1 VALTW
6 KCASRHPAEGRMLSS
21 SVVPFLNRTVIGG
34 LVPAAEVKPAR
45 SEKSLVGF
53 EAGECQ
59 DCSKR
64 TSRSPTG
71 TIV

>member
-1 VALTW
+1 
-6 KCASRHPAEGRMLSS
+6 MLSS